1 MRVLERALPE
11 PLAARLDR
19 PVRVV
24 AAGGGTGLPV
34 VLAGLAAA
42 ADDPLARLEITA
54 LVSVSD
60 DGGSSG
66 ELRRQYRTPA
76 AGDARNCLVALSP
89 RASPLAPL
97 LQHRLQ
103 GTGDLPGH
111 TVGNL
116 VLTALAGALGDF
128 GQALDAVAR
137 LLGVRGRVL
146 PAVAGEAT
154 LVAALEDGRVVH
166 GEDTLRAAAGRI
178 AAVRLETPA
187 PAPPRA
193 LAAVRDA
200 DLVVLGPG
208 SLYSSVLASVLGE
221 GMAEALRRTRATRVW
236 VANLFTQPGETDGY
250 GAADHVAAL
259 QRHLGDVVDLVLLH
273 DRPLPPELVAQEAV
287 RGSQPVEARP
297 GEIERLGPAVVRRNV
312 VSLRR
317 DAPRHDPARL
327 ALALAQLARA
337 REA

>member
-1 MRVLERALPE
+1 MRVLEQGLPL
-11 PLAARLDR
+11 PLATRLDR

-24 AAGGGTGLPV
+24 AAGGGTGLPA

-42 ADDPLARLEITA
+42 GDDPLARVDLTA

-66 ELRRQYRTPA
+66 ELRRHYRIPA
-76 AGDARNCLVALSP
+76 AGDARNCLVARSP
-89 RASPLAPL
+89 RESPLAPL

-103 GTGDLPGH
+103 GAGDLPGH

-128 GQALDAVAR
+128 GEAVDAVAR

-166 GEDTLRAAAGRI
+166 GEASLRAAGGRI

-193 LAAVRDA
+193 LAAVREA

-208 SLYSSVLASVLGE
+208 SLYSSVLASLLGE

-250 GAADHVAAL
+250 GAADHLAAI
-259 QRHLGDVVDLVLLH
+259 QRHLGDVVDVVLLH
-273 DRPLPPELVAQEAV
+273 DRPLPAELVAREAA
-287 RGSQPVEARP
+287 RGARPVEARP
-297 GEIERLGPAVVRRNV
+297 GELARLGPAVVRRNV
-312 VSLRR
+312 VSLRT
-317 DAPRHDPARL
+317 DLTRHDPSRL

-337 REA
+337 REG